1 MLREDEKRNRRFFDG
16 HMVESEA
23 NLQRELERE
32 RCLLLLHPRFRFVN
46 LQIAWKHRLSVSTC
60 TFKKPWEARDA
71 TELRPKSRADARAH
85 ACPCAGS
92 CTTIPRGGTRRE
104 ERNQGL

>member
-1 MLREDEKRNRRFFDG
+1 VLDESALLCFGRSFLPVSVCAGTIIAERMLREDEKRNRRFFDG

-46 LQIAWKHRLSVSTC
+46 L
-60 TFKKPWEARDA
+60 
-71 TELRPKSRADARAH
+71 
-85 ACPCAGS
+85 
-92 CTTIPRGGTRRE
+92 
-104 ERNQGL
+104 